1 MHGDETSAHGL
12 SQAATADATR
22 VSGDMAPCLAFRMGS
37 LIVIVM
43 AVTMTVVSLWLV
55 MMVVRAQIAASS
67 RGL

>member
-1 MHGDETSAHGL
+1 
-12 SQAATADATR
+12 
-22 VSGDMAPCLAFRMGS
+22 MAPCLAFRMGS